1 MVNLL
6 SFNSLSLSEYS
17 GTAIG
22 LLSWVGLG
30 VVSIRCLLASTAE
43 LTPAPVL
50 CARPRVSIRCL
61 LASTAELW
69 FRTKRVG
76 PVVVSIRCLL
86 ASTAEHRHRQRR
98 CHWPSRFNSLSLSE
112 YSGTTASAPGSV
124 TGSPRFNSLTL
135 SEYSGTWSA
144 HGKFGYA

>member
-61 LASTAELW
+61 LASTAE
-69 FRTKRVG
+69 
-76 PVVVSIRCLL
+76 
-86 ASTAEHRHRQRR
+86 RQRR
-98 CHWPSRFNSLSLSE
+98 HANDATPAVKAAAAFQFAVS
-112 YSGTTASAPGSV
+112 
-124 TGSPRFNSLTL
+124 
-135 SEYSGTWSA
+135 
-144 HGKFGYA
+144 